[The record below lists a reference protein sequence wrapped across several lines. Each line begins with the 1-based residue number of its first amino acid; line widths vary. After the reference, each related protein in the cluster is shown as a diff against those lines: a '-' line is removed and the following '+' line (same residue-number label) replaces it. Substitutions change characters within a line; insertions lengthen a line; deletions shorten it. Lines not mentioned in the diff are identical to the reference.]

1 MTGKNLLNSRWGR
14 ILTFGILYISEG
26 IPLGFA
32 AVAMTAYMRRQ
43 GLEVSLIG
51 AFIASFYLPWAFK
64 WAWAPLVDM
73 ITLERWGGRKTWIG
87 ICQALMIVTLVAIAQ
102 IDYSRHF
109 DLLITLVLVHNVFS
123 ATQDVA
129 IDSLAVNTLQ
139 EDERATANG
148 FMFGGAYVGQG
159 LGGGVAMFIS
169 DQFGFDM
176 AFIYV
181 SLLLATI
188 FSFLMLFVK
197 DSAVRERVTETTV
210 KIWSVLAAKTVDFLR
225 ELRRGF
231 FQSGPGPIV
240 GVLFALLP
248 VGAMA
253 LSSSVASALQVDLGM
268 DDSQIAELNVYGT
281 VLSGI
286 GCVVGGW
293 AADRWGQRPMLA
305 LWYAMTTLPT
315 LYIASQIDGPAGLAG
330 LSINHYFAG
339 SLVFA
344 FCMGMHYG
352 TGAAIFM
359 GLTNPLVA
367 ATQFTGYMALKN
379 LTISYTNFWQGHVAD
394 AFDYATVMYI
404 DSVLVALPLL
414 VIPFLKPARS
424 PESTV
429 SPDNT
434 LLQEDG

>member
-1 MTGKNLLNSRWGR
+1 
-14 ILTFGILYISEG
+14 
-26 IPLGFA
+26 
-32 AVAMTAYMRRQ
+32 
-43 GLEVSLIG
+43 
-51 AFIASFYLPWAFK
+51 
-64 WAWAPLVDM
+64 
-73 ITLERWGGRKTWIG
+73 
-87 ICQALMIVTLVAIAQ
+87 
-102 IDYSRHF
+102 
-109 DLLITLVLVHNVFS
+109 
-123 ATQDVA
+123 
-129 IDSLAVNTLQ
+129 
-139 EDERATANG
+139 
-148 FMFGGAYVGQG
+148 
-159 LGGGVAMFIS
+159 MFIS
-169 DQFGFDM
+169 DQFGFNM

-181 SLLLATI
+181 SLLLVTI

-197 DSAVRERVTETTV
+197 DSAVRERVTETV
-210 KIWSVLAAKTVDFLR
+210 VDIWKALVAKIVDFLR

-231 FQSGPGPIV
+231 FQSGPGPIF
-240 GVLFALLP
+240 GVAFALLP

-253 LSSSVASALQVDLGM
+253 LSGAVASTLQVDIGM
-268 DDSQIAELNVYGT
+268 SDNQIAQLNVYGT

-293 AADRWGQRPMLA
+293 AADRWGQRSMLA

-315 LYIASQIDGPAGLAG
+315 LYIAWQIAGPAGLAG
-330 LSINHYFAG
+330 LTINHYFAG

-379 LTISYTNFWQGHVAD
+379 LTTAYTNFWQGYVAD

-404 DSVLVALPLL
+404 DSALVALPLL

-424 PESTV
+424 PQ
-429 SPDNT
+429 PT
-434 LLQEDG
+434 LPPNGTSLQKDG